1 MKNKYEELEEEETM
15 GREEAGRTGWRGIQ
29 GKAGLFADIYNSR
42 KYTESC

>member
-15 GREEAGRTGWRGIQ
+15 GREEADRTGWRGIQ